1 MWAKKGTRPILRM
14 CGKRDKVY
22 LCGFAEP
29 ITGAWISYLLPAL
42 NGDWY
47 SAVLRLLAEHFHGE
61 PIKLIVDGAGWH
73 INSDMVVMVGD
84 KPTSQV
90 PSNIT
95 LEVLPAHSPELNPVE
110 QIWDNVRYNYTRNK
124 TFTEPDTLWNT
135 LAQAMRAYSDDPQ
148 KVKSITN
155 QEWLYRKKQA

>member
-1 MWAKKGTRPILRM
+1 MKT

-29 ITGAWISYLLPAL
+29 ITGEWISYLLPAL

-47 SAVLRLLAEHFHGE
+47 SEVLRLLAEHFQSE

-73 INSDMVVMVGD
+73 INGEM
-84 KPTSQV
+84 QV

-95 LEVLPAHSPELNPVE
+95 LEFLPPHSPELNPVE
-110 QIWDNVRYNYTRNK
+110 QIWDNVRYNYTRDQ
-124 TFTEPDTLWNT
+124 TFTQSDSLWNT
-135 LAQAMRAYSDDPQ
+135 LAKAMRDYSDDPE

-155 QEWLYRKKQA
+155 QDWLYRKEQD

>member
-22 LCGFAEP
+22 LEGSSIPLHRPSGFAEP

-42 NGDWY
+42 NSDWY
-47 SAVLRLLAEHFHGE
+47 SAVLRLLAEQFHGE
-61 PIKLIVDGAGWH
+61 SIKLIVDGAGWH
-73 INSDMVVMVGD
+73 INSDL
-84 KPTSQV
+84 QV

-110 QIWDNVRYNYTRNK
+110 QIGDNVRYN
-124 TFTEPDTLWNT
+124 
-135 LAQAMRAYSDDPQ
+135 
-148 KVKSITN
+148 
-155 QEWLYRKKQA
+155 